1 MWRHEVPL
9 QWQFIR
15 HLSVDLAAD
24 MLMVNIN
31 CFYNYDDEK
40 MVITMHDKWGPIIY
54 RTVLKFIVI
63 FMSKTLT

>member
-1 MWRHEVPL
+1 MWRQEVPL
-9 QWQFIR
+9 KWQFIR

-31 CFYNYDDEK
+31 YFYNSDDEK
-40 MVITMHDKWGPIIY
+40 MVITMYDKWGPIIY

-63 FMSKTLT
+63 FMSKTVT